1 MMNISHLP
9 SVSGMYN
16 RQVQSSDIKSEKIK
30 PKNNTSLPDNVYE
43 NIQRMAK
50 EDAKKNIYMDSEF
63 VSYIN
68 KYKAQHISPNRSGLM
83 MMLSPMIANAQY
95 TNGQPTFFSMM
106 GFSVRYS
113 VGAVFGAYISVRDS
127 SGAEILSY
135 SPPPNGGWVSF
146 PTKEENEFHDE
157 ATSVYCA
164 AYDKARAEIKAQQ
177 TGSVEGAATAGFN
190 ATV

>member
-1 MMNISHLP
+1 MTNISHLP
-9 SVSGMYN
+9 SAFGMYN
-16 RQVQSSDIKSEKIK
+16 RQVQSSDIKSEKTK

-50 EDAKKNIYMDSEF
+50 EDAKKNVYMSNEF
-63 VSYIN
+63 GAYRRATMQQYVS
-68 KYKAQHISPNRSGLM
+68 PDRSKLM

-127 SGAEILSY
+127 SGTEILSY

>member
-1 MMNISHLP
+1 M
-9 SVSGMYN
+9 
-16 RQVQSSDIKSEKIK
+16 
-30 PKNNTSLPDNVYE
+30 
-43 NIQRMAK
+43 
-50 EDAKKNIYMDSEF
+50 
-63 VSYIN
+63 
-68 KYKAQHISPNRSGLM
+68 
-83 MMLSPMIANAQY
+83 
-95 TNGQPTFFSMM
+95 
-106 GFSVRYS
+106 
-113 VGAVFGAYISVRDS
+113 GAVFGAYISVRDS